1 MKAKSKSPSM
11 NRPKSQ
17 SPLKSKN
24 YKPSVSPLPRPHS
37 TFKIVSHLPWTPDN
51 LQVHIRF
58 RPSLPRESKT
68 QCVTFDSINP
78 NKIYIGLTH
87 EFSFEKVYQP
97 GTTNSD
103 VFNESVLPNLKKA
116 ITGFTYTVMAYGQ
129 TSSGKTYTIGSDNNP
144 GILQQSLSYVFS
156 QCGNAVFKLSFIE
169 IYLEKINDLL
179 STNENDYFN
188 KKLRIR
194 ELNGRFFI
202 DNLTNVEVQSYA
214 ESLNIIK
221 YGIFN
226 RKKAI
231 TMMNHISSRSHAII
245 TLTAYDEKSKKELYK
260 LNFVDL
266 AGSERLTKSANNNND
281 RFKEGV
287 QINAG
292 LLALGK
298 IIINLSQKNKH
309 IPYRESKLTTLLKDS
324 FTGMSMTT
332 LISCVS
338 PSETNQEE
346 TLSTLNYSSFAKKI
360 TFSLVSHKE
369 IKLPEKKEFPLNK
382 GGNILKTN
390 MSISFRPDINIKSAS
405 LGDLESEMVRITKE
419 NLKISKENDA
429 LSSQIFDIHSQIES
443 IEGKIKN
450 CADIIA
456 SLASPNNEGTK
467 DSLLF
472 LNSTI
477 KNKIDQL
484 RLYQEDLNGRLIE
497 NERKNNFLIKTKNDE
512 LNFVK
517 AESENKKKQI
527 ESKEKLLR
535 LSHNK
540 IAQTKNQIINLQSKI
555 RSKTIEID
563 SIKMIKMKKFDINN
577 NAIYNNFYK
586 QLILK
591 LDNLYRL
598 KHKLNKQ
605 REMISKDKENFYTTM
620 INNQKVLETQK
631 ETLLFS
637 KNELEKQIKDS
648 LSQNEKSSLISK
660 LKSLIAEN
668 IKCKNRIEK
677 FSNLLSSTLQTYEEK
692 EKSLNISIDDINKKI
707 NQIKIDAVSNDGTS
721 SGTLYQLEKEN
732 LEKDKKISRIEKQI
746 KTQAFEYEIKLSCL
760 KLQLN
765 QEETLIKNKK
775 NPTNTKHNRNK
786 SA

>member
-1 MKAKSKSPSM
+1 M

-17 SPLKSKN
+17 TPLKSKN
-24 YKPSVSPLPRPHS
+24 YKPSISPLPRPHS
-37 TFKIVSHLPWTPDN
+37 TFKIVSYIPGTPNN

-58 RPSLPRESKT
+58 RPPLPRESKT
-68 QCVTFDSINP
+68 QCVTFDSNNP
-78 NKIYIGLTH
+78 NKIYIGLSH

-97 GTTNSD
+97 ENTNSD
-103 VFNESVLPNLKKA
+103 IFNESVLPNLKKA
-116 ITGFTYTVMAYGQ
+116 LTGFTYTVMAYGQ
-129 TSSGKTYTIGSDNNP
+129 TSSGKTYTIGVGNNP

-156 QCGNAVFKLSFIE
+156 QCNNTVFKLSFIE
-169 IYLEKINDLL
+169 IYLEQINDLL
-179 STNENDYFN
+179 STCENDYFN

-194 ELNGRFFI
+194 ELNGRFYI
-202 DNLTNVEVQSYA
+202 ENLTKVDVQSYA

-231 TMMNHISSRSHAII
+231 TMMNHVSSRSHAII
-245 TLTAYDEKSKKELYK
+245 TLTAYDEKNKKELYK

-369 IKLPEKKEFPLNK
+369 IKFIEKKEVPLNK
-382 GGNILKTN
+382 GGNITKNNISILIKPDNKT
-390 MSISFRPDINIKSAS
+390 KSAG
-405 LGDLESEMVRITKE
+405 LGNLESEMVRITKE
-419 NLKISKENDA
+419 NSKISKENDA
-429 LSSQIFDIHSQIES
+429 LSSQILDIQFQIES

-450 CADIIA
+450 CADVIA
-456 SLASPNNEGTK
+456 SLTSSNKEPSK
-467 DSLLF
+467 DSLSF

-517 AESENKKKQI
+517 TESENKKKQI
-527 ESKEKLLR
+527 QSKEKLLR
-535 LSHNK
+535 LSHKK

-577 NAIYNNFYK
+577 NVIYNNFYK

-605 REMISKDKENFYTTM
+605 REIIIKDKDNFYTTM

-631 ETLLFS
+631 ETLLLS

-648 LSQNEKSSLISK
+648 LSQKEKSSLISK
-660 LKSLIAEN
+660 LKSLISEN

-677 FSNLLSSTLQTYEEK
+677 FSNLLVSTLQAYEEK
-692 EKSLNISIDDINKKI
+692 EKSLNAYIDDLNNKINK
-707 NQIKIDAVSNDGTS
+707 IKIDAVSNDAS
-721 SGTLYQLEKEN
+721 SNETLYKLEKEN
-732 LEKDKKISRIEKQI
+732 LEKDKKISQIEKQI

-765 QEETLIKNKK
+765 QEETLIKNKN
-775 NPTNTKHNRNK
+775 NPASTKHNRNK
-786 SA
+786 SV